1 MWITKPIIAFVSGAI
16 FVISVL
22 LTAIG
27 TAVLLAVDI
36 PEIAI
41 LSDGEIITI
50 IVVTTVILLFSASL
64 FTFQRFAV
72 IQDLKIKLDNRRNLQ
87 KKIDHLAQLRSKA
100 VNQIYAKTP
109 KPDKFETWENE
120 YTSWQNEVQTY
131 LKENFPFAIVEMFT
145 DLGMIAP
152 MNFLHASND
161 QRIKSKH
168 IKILQMLVKEL
179 TIIESLIRENT
190 VLSIESPLNLLEL
203 IMWQEQ
209 T

>member
-1 MWITKPIIAFVSGAI
+1 MWITKPIIAIVSGAI

-27 TAVLLAVDI
+27 TAVLLTVDI
-36 PEIAI
+36 PEIAV
-41 LSDGEIITI
+41 LSDVEIITI
-50 IVVTTVILLFSASL
+50 IKIATVFLLFSASL
-64 FTFQRFAV
+64 FTFQQFAV

-109 KPDKFETWENE
+109 KSDNFETWENE
-120 YTSWQNEVQTY
+120 YTSWQNEVQMY
-131 LKENFPFAIVEMFT
+131 LKKNFPFAIVEMFT

-190 VLSIESPLNLLEL
+190 VLSVESPLNLLEL
-203 IMWQEQ
+203 IKWQEQ